1 MINVIQGL
9 GHDGIYCH
17 HDMLKNTQYLQK
29 EKKTFM
35 YGSYL
40 MKQFDY

>member
-29 EKKTFM
+29 EKKNL
-35 YGSYL
+35 YVWILSYEAV
-40 MKQFDY
+40 